1 MLSSVQWL
9 FMDLINLIGT
19 VAATLTTMAFL
30 PQAWRSWRTR
40 NLSGISLAMYS
51 FFTLGVFLW
60 LVYGILLVQW
70 PIIVANAITFVLSC
84 SILFLKIRH
93 KDVPHHPHP

>member
-1 MLSSVQWL
+1 
-9 FMDLINLIGT
+9 MDLTDTIGT
-19 VAATLTTMAFL
+19 MAAVLTTLAFL

-40 NLSGISLAMYS
+40 NLSGVSLAMYS

-60 LVYGILLVQW
+60 LIYGILLSQW

-84 SILFLKIRH
+84 GILVLKIRH
-93 KDVPHHPHP
+93 ADAHHHPDQSIQ

>member
-1 MLSSVQWL
+1 
-9 FMDLINLIGT
+9 MDLVNLIGT
-19 VAATLTTMAFL
+19 VAATLTTLAFL

-40 NLSGISLAMYS
+40 NLAGVSLAMYG

-60 LVYGILLVQW
+60 LVYGILLTQW

-84 SILFLKIRH
+84 SILVLKIRH
-93 KDVPHHPHP
+93 KDVLHNPHP

>member
-1 MLSSVQWL
+1 
-9 FMDLINLIGT
+9 MDFTNTIGT
-19 VAATLTTMAFL
+19 IAAVLTTMAFL

-40 NLSGISLAMYS
+40 NLAGVSLAMYG

-60 LVYGILLVQW
+60 LVYGILLIQW

-93 KDVPHHPHP
+93 KDVPHHPHR

>member
-1 MLSSVQWL
+1 
-9 FMDLINLIGT
+9 MDLTNLIGT
-19 VAATLTTMAFL
+19 IAAVLTTIAFL

-40 NLSGISLAMYS
+40 NLSGVSLAMYS
-51 FFTLGVFLW
+51 LFTIGVFLW
-60 LVYGILLVQW
+60 LVYGILLGQW

-93 KDVPHHPHP
+93 RDVPQHPHR

>member
-1 MLSSVQWL
+1 
-9 FMDLINLIGT
+9 MDFTNTIGT
-19 VAATLTTMAFL
+19 IAAALTTMAFL

-40 NLSGISLAMYS
+40 NLAGVSLAMYG

-60 LVYGILLVQW
+60 LVYGILLSQW

-84 SILFLKIRH
+84 GILFLKIRH
-93 KDVPHHPHP
+93 RDVPHHPHR

>member
-1 MLSSVQWL
+1 
-9 FMDLINLIGT
+9 MDLTNLIGT
-19 VAATLTTMAFL
+19 IAAVLTTIAFL

-40 NLSGISLAMYS
+40 NLSGVSLAMYS
-51 FFTLGVFLW
+51 LFTIGVFLW
-60 LVYGILLVQW
+60 LVYGILLGQW

-93 KDVPHHPHP
+93 RDVS

>member
-1 MLSSVQWL
+1 
-9 FMDLINLIGT
+9 MDFINLIGT
-19 VAATLTTMAFL
+19 IAAVLTTMAFL

-40 NLSGISLAMYS
+40 NLSGVSLAMYS
-51 FFTLGVFLW
+51 LFTLGVFLW
-60 LVYGILLVQW
+60 LVYGILLGQW

-93 KDVPHHPHP
+93 RDMPQQPHQ

>member
-1 MLSSVQWL
+1 
-9 FMDLINLIGT
+9 MDLINLIGT
-19 VAATLTTMAFL
+19 IAAVLTTIAFL

-40 NLSGISLAMYS
+40 NLSGVSLAMYS
-51 FFTLGVFLW
+51 LFTIGVFLW
-60 LVYGILLVQW
+60 LVYGILLGQW

-93 KDVPHHPHP
+93 RDVPQHPHP